1 MKEQIL
7 IFGLGHIGGSIAKS
21 LCKQGI
27 RVYAEDLSKKTITY
41 AIKNKIIKGTFSN
54 LDLSKPYS
62 VIFSTPPIVTNKLVN
77 ENKDLIKNAVLF
89 TETSSSKN
97 KIKKNAFINKIENA
111 ILSHPIAGNEG
122 SGLSL
127 IHI

>member
-1 MKEQIL
+1 MKGQIL

-27 RVYAEDLSKKTITY
+27 RVYAEDSSKKTITH
-41 AIKNKIIKGTFSN
+41 AIKNKIIKGKFSD

-62 VIFSTPPIVTNKLVN
+62 VIFSTPPIVTDKLVN

-89 TETSSSKN
+89 TDCLLYTSPSPRDRTRSRMPSS
-97 KIKKNAFINKIENA
+97 A
-111 ILSHPIAGNEG
+111 
-122 SGLSL
+122 
-127 IHI
+127 

>member
-41 AIKNKIIKGTFSN
+41 AIKNKIIKGTFSEFRPFQN
-54 LDLSKPYS
+54 PIQL
-62 VIFSTPPIVTNKLVN
+62 FSQLLQLLPIN
-77 ENKDLIKNAVLF
+77 
-89 TETSSSKN
+89 
-97 KIKKNAFINKIENA
+97 
-111 ILSHPIAGNEG
+111 
-122 SGLSL
+122 
-127 IHI
+127 